1 MLIYTARRLV
11 LLVPVLLG
19 VTLISFALTRVI
31 PGNPIDELVS
41 PLASQQERQRLISEH
56 GLDRPI
62 THQYV
67 AYVRDLFHGDLG
79 TSFTTSQPVLSDLTS
94 RFSATFE
101 LTLYAMLV
109 AVLVGVPL
117 GIAAAVWANRWVDHL
132 SRVVSVS
139 GIALPVFWTSLTLV
153 YILFYRLHVLSA
165 PYGRIDP
172 SIDAPKHITGLFTI
186 DALLTGKWA
195 AWRSAAEALILPV
208 GVLAFAVMAPI
219 ARITRSGMLE
229 ALESDYIRAARS
241 LGLPGRTVVFR
252 HALRNAL
259 LPLIT
264 MIAVVYGY
272 LLGGVVLVEEIF
284 AWPGLGRYVFDA
296 ITSSD
301 YPAVQGF
308 ILYATTIYVLLFLAV
323 DLLYLAIDPRLR
335 TARGR
340 RR

>member
-1 MLIYTARRLV
+1 MLTYTARRLL

-19 VTLISFALTRVI
+19 VTLVTFLLTRII
-31 PGNPIDELVS
+31 PGNPIDQLVS
-41 PLASQQERQRLISEH
+41 PLASPEQRQQLIHQH
-56 GLDRPI
+56 GLDQSVLQ
-62 THQYV
+62 QYV
-67 AYVRDLFHGDLG
+67 NYVKDLLHGNLG
-79 TSFTTSQPVLSDLTS
+79 TSFTTSQPVLNDLTS
-94 RFSATFE
+94 RFGATFE

-109 AVLVGVPL
+109 AILLGVPL
-117 GIAAAVWANRWVDHL
+117 GIAAAVRANGWVDHV
-132 SRVVSVS
+132 SRVISVS
-139 GIALPVFWTSLTLV
+139 GIALPVFWTSLTLL
-153 YILFYRLHVLSA
+153 YLLYFRLHLLPA

-172 SIDAPKHITGLFTI
+172 AINPPHQITGLYTV
-186 DALLTGKWA
+186 DSLLTANWSA
-195 AWRSAAEALILPV
+195 FRSSAEALILPV
-208 GVLAFAVMAPI
+208 AVLAFAVMAPI

-229 ALESDYIRAARS
+229 ALESDYVRSARA

-252 HALRNAL
+252 HAFRNAL

-308 ILYATTIYVLLFLAV
+308 ILYATTIYVLIFLGV
-323 DLLYLAIDPRLR
+323 DLLYHAIDPRIR
-335 TARGR
+335 SAREQG
-340 RR
+340 